1 MSEGL
6 SGFEIRGRQ
15 EQFMRPNNNLNDVA
29 EICQQLFVLYLLT
42 FGE

>member
-15 EQFMRPNNNLNDVA
+15 KQFMRPNNNLNDVV
-29 EICQQLFVLYLLT
+29 EKCQQLFVLYLLT